1 MKIKSINIKNFRS
14 LKDLTLP
21 IQSYGKGIN
30 ESKATFLVG
39 INESGK
45 SAILDAINLINSGMN
60 ELDYKDNCFIDAQ
73 DEDEYIDIYTDIDIE
88 WQNHKSF
95 WRKQIVEKTKLD
107 EKFVSQ
113 IDINSLVKNT
123 YKNSEVANDS
133 YKVSVNNDLP
143 FYLYIVNSTQKT
155 VNGTVQKT
163 ETIENIAEYNK
174 ITETLNEKNAGNFL
188 LENQKLLTKEKLESL
203 IASNLKTLF
212 NHNLPKVQIWKS
224 KPEYLINEA
233 VDLNKFKDDTNLSIP
248 LKNIFHIYGKTT
260 DEEIKSAIEKAL
272 SNQARCDELQDKISD
287 KVTKYINKIWKE
299 HKIKIKVS
307 INSNLCRV
315 HVEDNDK
322 KFAYYTMSQRS
333 DGFKQFLSLILSIS
347 VQNETNNLK
356 NNIILIDEPE
366 VHLHPSGIK
375 YLRDEIL
382 KIGKNNC
389 VILSTHSHYMID
401 TETIERHWIVQK
413 QKSETKITQI
423 TEEISITD
431 DKVIAAAFGLNL
443 FKELLPKNIIIVEGS
458 DDKNIISHSLHNIKN
473 SFKYSIKDAG
483 GASKAPGFARLLS
496 DEKVTAFILFDA
508 DKEGRDNK
516 KNILDNQSISYSS
529 SNVFTIKDLLNTLP
543 NDSTIEDLMP
553 LDFIKSFFNNEMGQ
567 NFELAEDKAIIHQL
581 KNQSELLKNNKQ
593 KLDALKIKLSVEFC
607 AKYNTKKKLEESNSK
622 IGQFIMRLVDK
633 IEDFEKPE

>member
-1 MKIKSINIKNFRS
+1 MKIRSINIKNFRS
-14 LKDLTLP
+14 LKDLILP

-45 SAILDAINLINSGMN
+45 SAILDAINLISSGMK
-60 ELDYKDNCFIDAQ
+60 ELDYKDNCFISAQ

-88 WQNHKSF
+88 WQNHKTF
-95 WRKQIVEKTKLD
+95 WRKQILEKIKLD
-107 EKFVSQ
+107 EKFVNQ
-113 IDINSLVKNT
+113 IDIISLVKNT
-123 YKNSEVANDS
+123 YKNSERAYDS
-133 YKVSVNNDLP
+133 YKVSINNSLP
-143 FYLYIVNSTQKT
+143 FYQYIINTTQKT

-163 ETIENIAEYNK
+163 ETIENFVEFNK
-174 ITETLNEKNAGNFL
+174 ITETISEKNAKNFL
-188 LENQKLLTKEKLESL
+188 LENQKILTKEKLEL
-203 IASNLKTLF
+203 TIANNLRTVF
-212 NHNLPKVQIWKS
+212 NYNVPKIQIWKS
-224 KPEYLINEA
+224 KPEYLINEV
-233 VDLNKFKDDTNLSIP
+233 VDLDKFKDDTNLSIP
-248 LKNIFHIYGKTT
+248 LRNIFHIYGKTK

-272 SNQARCDELQDKISD
+272 SNQARCDELQEKISD

-307 INSNLCRV
+307 INSNLCKV

-382 KIGKNNC
+382 KIGKNNI

-401 TETIERHWIVQK
+401 TETPDRHWIVQK

-443 FKELLPKNIIIVEGS
+443 FKELLPKNIIIVEGT
-458 DDKNIISHSLHNIKN
+458 DDKNIISHSLYYVNN

-516 KNILDNQSISYSS
+516 KNILDNQNISYSS
-529 SNVFTIKDLLNTLP
+529 SNVFTIKDILNTLP
-543 NDSTIEDLMP
+543 TDSTIEDLMP
-553 LDFIKSFFNNEMGQ
+553 LNFVKSFFDIEMGQ
-567 NFELAEDKAIIHQL
+567 DFELIEDKAVIHQI

-593 KLDALKIKLSVEFC
+593 KLDSLKIKLSVEFC
-607 AKYNTKKKLEESNSK
+607 SKYNTKKKLETNDNK
-622 IGQFIMRLVDK
+622 MVLFINQLIAK
-633 IEDFEKPE
+633 IEDFERPE

>member
-1 MKIKSINIKNFRS
+1 MKIKNINIQNFRS

-21 IQSYGKGIN
+21 IQSYGKGTN

-60 ELDYKDNCFIDAQ
+60 ELDYKDNCFIAAQ
-73 DEDEYIDIYTDIDIE
+73 DEDEFIDIYTDLDIE
-88 WQNHKSF
+88 WEDHKTF
-95 WRKQIVEKTKLD
+95 WRKQILEKTNLD
-107 EKFVSQ
+107 EKLVKQ
-113 IDINSLVKNT
+113 IDIINLVKNT
-123 YKNSEVANDS
+123 YKNSNGANHLYEVTI
-133 YKVSVNNDLP
+133 NNELP
-143 FYLYIVNSTQKT
+143 VYLYMVNTVQKT
-155 VNGTVQKT
+155 VNGVIQKI
-163 ETIENIAEYNK
+163 ETIENIIDFNK
-174 ITETLNEKNAGNFL
+174 ITEVINEGNAKNFL
-188 LENQKLLTKEKLESL
+188 LENQKPLTKETLESL
-203 IASNLKTLF
+203 ISDKLGNLF
-212 NHNLPKVQIWKS
+212 DENLPKIQIWKS
-224 KPEYLINEA
+224 KPEYLINEV
-233 VDLNKFKDDTNLSIP
+233 VDLNKFKNDTNLSIP

-272 SNQARCDELQDKISD
+272 SNQARCDELQEKISD
-287 KVTKYINKIWKE
+287 KVTRYINKIWKE

-307 INSNLCRV
+307 INSNLCKV
-315 HVEDNDK
+315 YVEDNDK

-382 KIGKNNC
+382 KIGKNNI

-443 FKELLPKNIIIVEGS
+443 FKELLPKNIIIVEGT
-458 DDKNIISHSLHNIKN
+458 DDKNIISHSLHNINN

-483 GASKAPGFARLLS
+483 GASKAPGFAKLLS
-496 DEKVTAFILFDA
+496 EEKVMAFILFDA

-529 SNVFTIKDLLNTLP
+529 SNVFTIKDILNTLP
-543 NDSTIEDLMP
+543 NDATIEDLMP
-553 LDFIKSFFNNEMGQ
+553 LDFVKLFFKNEIGTD
-567 NFELAEDKAIIHQL
+567 FELVEEKAIIHQL
-581 KNQSELLKNNKQ
+581 KNQSDLLKNNKQ
-593 KLDALKIKLSVEFC
+593 KLDSLKIKLSVEFC
-607 AKYNTKKKLEESNSK
+607 SKYNTKKELEDNDNK
-622 IGQFIMRLVDK
+622 MVLFINQLIAQ
-633 IEDFEKPE
+633 IENCDRME

>member
-30 ESKATFLVG
+30 ESKTTFLVG

-45 SAILDAINLINSGMN
+45 SAILDAISLINKGMN
-60 ELDYKDNCFIDAQ
+60 ELDYNDNCFIAAQ
-73 DEDEYIDIYTDIDIE
+73 DTDDYIDIYTDIDIE
-88 WQNHKSF
+88 WQHYKVF
-95 WRKQIVEKTKLD
+95 WRKQIIEKTKLD
-107 EKFVSQ
+107 EKLVNQ
-113 IDINSLVKNT
+113 IDIVSLVKNT
-123 YKNSEVANDS
+123 YRNNEIINDS
-133 YKVSVNNDLP
+133 YEVLINNDLP
-143 FYLYIVNSTQKT
+143 FYKYIVNTNQKT
-155 VNGTVQKT
+155 VNGVIQKT
-163 ETIENIAEYNK
+163 ETIEDISLLYNIEESN
-174 ITETLNEKNAGNFL
+174 NEKDIASYL
-188 LENQKLLTKEKLESL
+188 LENQKLLTKDKLESIISSSL
-203 IASNLKTLF
+203 YKIF
-212 NHNLPKVQIWKS
+212 NHNLPTIQIWKS
-224 KPEYLINEA
+224 KPEYLINEV
-233 VDLNKFKDDTNLSIP
+233 VDLDDFKEDTSLSFP
-248 LKNIFHIYGKTT
+248 LKNIFYIYGKTS

-272 SNQARCDELQDKISD
+272 NNQARCDELQERISD

-307 INSNLCRV
+307 INSNLCKV

-333 DGFKQFLSLILSIS
+333 DGFKQFLSLILSLS

-366 VHLHPSGIK
+366 VHLHPSGIR

-382 KIGKNNC
+382 KIGKNNI

-401 TETIERHWIVQK
+401 TETPERHWIVQK

-423 TEEISITD
+423 TEAISVTD

-443 FKELLPKNIIIVEGS
+443 FKELLPKNIIIVEGT
-458 DDKNIISHSLHNIKN
+458 DDKNIISHSLYYINN

-483 GASKAPGFARLLS
+483 GATKVPGFARLLS
-496 DEKVTAFILFDA
+496 DEKVNAFILFDA
-508 DKEGRDNK
+508 DKEGKDNK
-516 KNILDNQSISYSS
+516 KNILDNQSLSYSS
-529 SNVFTIKDLLNTLP
+529 SNVFTIQDILNTLP

-553 LDFIKSFFNNEMGQ
+553 LEFVKTFFERETNIR
-567 NFELAEDKAIIHQL
+567 FTFVDDKAIIHQI

-593 KLDALKIKLSVEFC
+593 KLDSLKMNLSKEFC
-607 AKYNTKKKLEESNSK
+607 DEYNSKNKLEAECYKLVS
-622 IGQFIMRLVDK
+622 FINQLIAK
-633 IEDFEKPE
+633 IEIFERSE